1 MGLEEKRFLKE
12 LKETVMP
19 KIQEDIIQSCGRDIE
34 WEIDWNS
41 FSENMRAMK
50 FFENQGLKRV
60 TGAIRGLCRDEAVK
74 AAVIG
79 DVKKFVIKNFD
90 EIDKAEVTF
99 REGILTVHAAW
110 GTGKYPEL
118 DQIKKAMEGDSGLK
132 LADKRFAR
140 DMEEKAIP
148 KYKNKLDEALNKP
161 VEWEIDYSGFSGE
174 ERGQRFFENQG
185 PKRVADAIRTVAK
198 DKIGKE
204 ALEESLAKV
213 IMRNVKGLKKAEYRL
228 ESGVLIVDGDYGA
241 SVYPDEK
248 SIVLYLEN
256 EL

>member
-19 KIQEDIIQSCGRDIE
+19 KIREDIIQSCGRDIE
-34 WEIDWNS
+34 WEIDWDS

-50 FFENQGLKRV
+50 FFENQGLRRV
-60 TGAIRGLCRDEAVK
+60 TGSIRSLCRDEAVK
-74 AAVIG
+74 VAIVNDI
-79 DVKKFVIKNFD
+79 KKFVLKNFD
-90 EIDKAEVTF
+90 EMDKAEISF
-99 REGILTVHAAW
+99 KDGILTVHASW
-110 GTGKYPEL
+110 GTGKYPEQ
-118 DQIKKAMEGDSGLK
+118 DQIKAALEADSGLK
-132 LADKRFAR
+132 IQDKRFIR

-148 KYKNKLDEALNKP
+148 KYKNKLDETLNKP

-185 PKRVADAIRTVAK
+185 PKRVADAIRSLAK
-198 DKIGKE
+198 DEVGKE
-204 ALEESLAKV
+204 ALEEGLKKI
-213 IMRNVKGLKKAEYRL
+213 IMRNVKGIKKAEYRL
-228 ESGVLIVDGDYGA
+228 EAGIFTVDGDYGA

-248 SIVLYLEN
+248 SMVKYLEN